1 MSAGTQNFDLGSLL
15 HADRN
20 EPTMPTRSPAAR
32 KPDSERL
39 HIVRA
44 DEPELLYGKSL
55 DDAAKSSRTP
65 RQPPT
70 KYPIEAQSAEP
81 LKTVVELELETLPP
95 RESGVDL
102 ALLRPADIDT
112 AKLAAFMHDIP
123 AAKKDGD
130 RAASQASPGK
140 AIVMPLAKTDLQE
153 IFQADKIC
161 MVARPHHNTPAL
173 KDETEPKQDPPPAA
187 CPAVPPQKTP
197 QALDETQRYLVE
209 NWPQLPPNVQAAIL
223 NVIDAAIG
231 PDDD

>member
-1 MSAGTQNFDLGSLL
+1 MMHRRRASFAVLWGSTGGTPAALDARFPHVQPSGSSVSQRLMSAGTQNFDLGSLL
-15 HADRN
+15 RADRD
-20 EPTMPTRSPAAR
+20 EPPMPTRSPAAR

-130 RAASQASPGK
+130 KPVSRRGRRCGGSK
-140 AIVMPLAKTDLQE
+140 AQSCT
-153 IFQADKIC
+153 
-161 MVARPHHNTPAL
+161 
-173 KDETEPKQDPPPAA
+173 
-187 CPAVPPQKTP
+187 
-197 QALDETQRYLVE
+197 
-209 NWPQLPPNVQAAIL
+209 
-223 NVIDAAIG
+223 
-231 PDDD
+231 